1 MKLHL
6 TVDRDGE
13 DFEVVADVEYHR
25 AYRGQRD
32 SCGGVRGAGPPL
44 EPDEPAGFEIGSVT
58 DGDGNAI
65 DVDKKLE
72 EQKKEEKPEES
83 RPEEKSETIEDKIP
97 PVGEIKKESNFIEG
111 MPIENPKG

>member
-13 DFEVVADVEYHR
+13 DFDVIADVEYHR

-44 EPDEPAGFEIGSVT
+44 EPDEPEHFEINRVT
-58 DGDGNAI
+58 DADGNEI
-65 DVDKKLE
+65 DVDKKTKNKFL
-72 EQKKEEKPEES
+72 
-83 RPEEKSETIEDKIP
+83 R
-97 PVGEIKKESNFIEG
+97 
-111 MPIENPKG
+111 MPASKCKTMQTTDFNL

>member
-13 DFEVVADVEYHR
+13 DFKVIADVEYHR
-25 AYRGQRD
+25 AYRGHRD

-44 EPDEPAGFEIGSVT
+44 EPDEPAGFEINSVT
-58 DGDGNAI
+58 DGAGNEI

-72 EQKKEEKPEES
+72 QRILEEAGEQIQSEKE
-83 RPEEKSETIEDKIP
+83 
-97 PVGEIKKESNFIEG
+97 NQY
-111 MPIENPKG
+111 

>member
-72 EQKKEEKPEES
+72 ERIYEEANEQMENEKE
-83 RPEEKSETIEDKIP
+83 
-97 PVGEIKKESNFIEG
+97 NQY
-111 MPIENPKG
+111 

>member
-72 EQKKEEKPEES
+72 ERIYEEANEQMVNEKE
-83 RPEEKSETIEDKIP
+83 
-97 PVGEIKKESNFIEG
+97 NQY
-111 MPIENPKG
+111 

>member
-1 MKLHL
+1 VKLHL

-13 DFEVVADVEYHR
+13 DFEVIADVEYHR

-72 EQKKEEKPEES
+72 ERIYEEANEQMENEKE
-83 RPEEKSETIEDKIP
+83 
-97 PVGEIKKESNFIEG
+97 NQY
-111 MPIENPKG
+111 